1 MSYHGM
7 DFLTKKARKE
17 IKEFS
22 PHPWT
27 GEFIGKLIADHVK
40 NGRAD
45 EAVGLWRESSSGRK
59 LLTLL
64 KDLLSLI
71 MFLGSKL
78 KLIGKN
84 SVT

>member
-7 DFLTKKARKE
+7 DFLAKKDRKE

-45 EAVGLWRESSSGRK
+45 EAIGLWRGIQQWPK
-59 LLTLL
+59 TLDTAKRFIEPDYVSWL
-64 KDLLSLI
+64 EIKV
-71 MFLGSKL
+71 
-78 KLIGKN
+78 N
-84 SVT
+84 W